1 MQCDTSE
8 NFKCK
13 DVLPTASAI
22 AICTCV
28 KHVLLQMANTIALC
42 VCEVCLQKHAQS
54 SITLVRLI
62 KSYDCAIFFFVKH
75 TLLNCRVGLSNK
87 YFESFRTYDSE

>member
-42 VCEVCLQKHAQS
+42 VCEVCL
-54 SITLVRLI
+54 
-62 KSYDCAIFFFVKH
+62 
-75 TLLNCRVGLSNK
+75 
-87 YFESFRTYDSE
+87 